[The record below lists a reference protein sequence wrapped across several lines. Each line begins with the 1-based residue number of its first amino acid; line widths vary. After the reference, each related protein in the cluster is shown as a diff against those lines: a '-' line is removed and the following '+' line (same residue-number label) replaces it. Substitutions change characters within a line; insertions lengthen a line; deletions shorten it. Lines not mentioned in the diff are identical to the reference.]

1 MNGLRSPDLLS
12 AAAAGDNEACERL
25 LEENAGL
32 IWSIVR
38 RYHGRG
44 VDTEDLYQL

>member
-1 MNGLRSPDLLS
+1 MSAVHSPGLLE
-12 AAAAGDNEACERL
+12 AAAAGDNDACEKL

-38 RYHGRG
+38 RY
-44 VDTEDLYQL
+44 